1 MIRIDAFSSRARRGS
16 GGFTLIE
23 LMIVV
28 AIIGILA
35 MIAVPSYEKYQIRSK
50 RAVAKQFLLAVA
62 SKQEQYL
69 LDSRTYATTLAA
81 LSLSAPSELTNF
93 YTFSFA
99 ACAAPCTTYTITA
112 TPLGTKGPPSCQG
125 QACDY
130 WEPIGKTDGSD
141 VGPLTIDN
149 LGTKSPAVK
158 WAN

>member
-1 MIRIDAFSSRARRGS
+1 MIRIDAPFRSRRAT
-16 GGFTLIE
+16 GGFSLIE
-23 LMIVV
+23 LMIVT
-28 AIIGILA
+28 AILGILA

-69 LDSRTYATTLAA
+69 LDARTYATTLAD
-81 LSLSAPSELTNF
+81 LGLTAPAELTNF
-93 YTFSFA
+93 YAFSFA

-112 TPLGTKGPPSCQG
+112 TPQGTKGPPSCQG
-125 QACDY
+125 QACDF
-130 WEPIGKTDGSD
+130 WEPIGKTDGTD

-149 LGTKSPAVK
+149 LGTKSPSAK

>member
-1 MIRIDAFSSRARRGS
+1 MNYNNMASLRLLRKKP

-35 MIAVPSYEKYQIRSK
+35 MIGIPSYDRYMVRSK

-62 SKQEQYL
+62 SKQEQYM
-69 LDSRTYATTLAA
+69 LDARAYSDSLTTLAMT
-81 LSLSAPSELTNF
+81 APSELTNF
-93 YTFSFA
+93 YTFSIA

-112 TPLGTKGPPSCQG
+112 T
-125 QACDY
+125 AV
-130 WEPIGKTDGSD
+130 GKQTSDGN
-141 VGPLTIDN
+141 LTINN
-149 LGTKSPAVK
+149 LGTKSPADK